1 MITSTW
7 ITKIQDVKDVE
18 MNDAFYLQKRV
29 NLHHKR
35 LILRSA
41 IMLNIEMNIIVPDP
55 IREDKSLRVMGG
67 FSYSTG

>member
-7 ITKIQDVKDVE
+7 ITKIQDVEDVE

-35 LILRSA
+35 LMLRGA
-41 IMLNIEMNIIVPDP
+41 IMLNIIVPDP
-55 IREDKSLRVMGG
+55 IREDKSLRVIGG